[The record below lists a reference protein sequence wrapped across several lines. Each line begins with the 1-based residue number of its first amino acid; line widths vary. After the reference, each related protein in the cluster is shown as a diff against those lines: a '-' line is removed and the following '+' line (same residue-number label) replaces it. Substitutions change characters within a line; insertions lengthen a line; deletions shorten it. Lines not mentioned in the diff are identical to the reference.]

1 MRRTATTLALVCV
14 VAVAGCETRSQDE
27 PAPVSGG
34 GTATPEA
41 GDVAEHESSPQSPIS
56 YGLEVPE
63 GATQLGPLVRYR
75 SAALIEAFQ
84 PELDDAQARRD
95 RAAAERAE
103 EEAEAEGTTPAPT
116 PSPSETADEDDQGT
130 RPSDDTFSIVEAPPR
145 PDVTLS
151 LMRIDGDPSQ
161 VVRRMIAQI
170 NAVIPDAGLVENDL
184 SEYCQA
190 EERRITG
197 CTVRARGLTADDRDI
212 SITLTADPGDLG
224 TRTAYPASNLRPV
237 MTVRVEYVGDP
248 RSGQLEP
255 RAESAEVPRE
265 VDGEDTSGLIWPSMD
280 VEQERTEPLL
290 DGTWTTPPRSTLL
303 LSGDHPRFV
312 AVAADRVRD
321 ADAIAQ
327 DFVASVG
334 EPTTDVV
341 EDLNEIS
348 TTYVARGEDG
358 SSARA
363 TFVLSAR
370 GNYAMLFYSPPPQD

>member
-1 MRRTATTLALVCV
+1 MRRIATTLALVCV

-27 PAPVSGG
+27 PAPTSGG
-34 GTATPEA
+34 STATPEA
-41 GDVAEHESSPQSPIS
+41 GEVAEHESSPQSPIS

-75 SAALIEAFQ
+75 SAALIEAYQ

-95 RAAAERAE
+95 QAAAERAE
-103 EEAEAEGTTPAPT
+103 QEAEQDGSTATPT
-116 PSPSETADEDDQGT
+116 PSPSESEDQGT
-130 RPSDDTFSIVEAPPR
+130 RPNDDTFSIVEKPPR
-145 PDVTLS
+145 PDVTIS
-151 LMRIDGDPSQ
+151 LMRIDGDPSR

-170 NAVIPDAGLVENDL
+170 NAVIPDAGLVEDDL
-184 SEYCQA
+184 SEYCQSQ
-190 EERRITG
+190 ERRITG
-197 CTVRARGLTADDRDI
+197 CTVRARGLTADQRDI
-212 SITLTADPGDLG
+212 SITLTADPGDLS

-237 MTVRVEYVGDP
+237 MTVRVEYLGDP

-255 RAESAEVPRE
+255 RAESAEVPSE
-265 VDGEDTSGLIWPSMD
+265 VDGDDRSGLIWPSMD
-280 VEQERTEPLL
+280 IEQERTEPLL

-321 ADAIAQ
+321 ADAIAE

-334 EPTTDVV
+334 EPTKDVV

-358 SSARA
+358 SQARA

-370 GNYAMLFYSPPPQD
+370 GNYAMLFYSPSPAD